1 MLLSKLIFL
10 TTALL
15 IFTLNLSAQEP
26 LSEAIKQ
33 KKIYPIGK
41 KIYHKMC
48 NHNIDFTHYTS
59 RDALKRSINDEKLC
73 KQLGERELEIVT
85 LYLWDIQRNA
95 GVNALDE
102 KIVLTKDEKC
112 QICGMFVYKYPKW
125 AAQIFYE
132 NDKHYSFDGVKDLM
146 KYYFQNR
153 EAISKILVRDYY
165 SQKAIEA
172 RKAFFVLGSDVLG
185 PMGAELIPFE
195 IESDAKT
202 FYMDHKGVKIVEF
215 HALSAEDVYAI
226 DGK

>member
-1 MLLSKLIFL
+1 
-10 TTALL
+10 
-15 IFTLNLSAQEP
+15 
-26 LSEAIKQ
+26 
-33 KKIYPIGK
+33 
-41 KIYHKMC
+41 
-48 NHNIDFTHYTS
+48 
-59 RDALKRSINDEKLC
+59 
-73 KQLGERELEIVT
+73 
-85 LYLWDIQRNA
+85 
-95 GVNALDE
+95 
-102 KIVLTKDEKC
+102 
-112 QICGMFVYKYPKW
+112 
-125 AAQIFYE
+125 
-132 NDKHYSFDGVKDLM
+132 M